1 MTTACQRNLPTVP
14 ASSVCFC
21 ANTRSVQSESQ
32 LGVFGV
38 AALAPPLS
46 RHRFFRVVATRTLLR
61 GRDQATEIYP
71 VENERG
77 GVSCAWGG
85 GGGKADRCCCGACLR
100 SAMMMEER
108 SREAARGRKDLIKR
122 HEYVLQCRVT
132 KINYKL
138 FASL

>member
-46 RHRFFRVVATRTLLR
+46 RHRFFRVVATRNTLLR
-61 GRDQATEIYP
+61 GREQATEIYP
-71 VENERG
+71 LENEKG
-77 GVSCAWGG
+77 GCRVRVCGG
-85 GGGKADRCCCGACLR
+85 GGGQSRSMLLRRLPAIADDDGREEPRSGEGEKGFNKAA
-100 SAMMMEER
+100 
-108 SREAARGRKDLIKR
+108 
-122 HEYVLQCRVT
+122 
-132 KINYKL
+132 
-138 FASL
+138 